1 MLSVTE
7 ALDTPTAARPPA
19 TPAPA
24 RRRGRGRIARLARE
38 SLYHVLSMPMGVLT
52 FSFVVTAWSTGL
64 SLLVVIIG
72 FPILIA
78 TVAATRGLSWIE
90 RGRAALL
97 GGGRVPGAY
106 RVALPRTPKQLGGVA
121 GTWDL
126 TKELALDGQ
135 TWRDLLYSLLLLPV
149 GVATFTIT
157 ITGWATGLALATAPA
172 WWWIPGVR
180 HDHVDLGAFS
190 LHDWRTALAASAL
203 GLLALV
209 VTAVLVRGMAIA
221 SGAMVRGLLG
231 CEVQDLERRVE
242 RLAETRAGAVDAAQ
256 AELGRIERDL
266 HDGAQARLVAVTM
279 DLGRAEQRL
288 AGSGD
293 ADAEATTRLVREARE
308 ETQRALGEL
317 RDLARGMRPAMLAE
331 RGLGPA
337 VTSLAARTGGI
348 PATVRIG
355 ELGDLP
361 DAVETAAYFVVAEAL
376 ANVAKHSRA
385 TAAEVTIERRDARL
399 GIEVRDDGL
408 GGADPAGSGIDGLRK
423 RVEALDGTLELESPR
438 GGPTVLRAELP
449 CGS

>member
-1 MLSVTE
+1 MPSVTE
-7 ALDTPTAARPPA
+7 ALDTPTAVQ
-19 TPAPA
+19 TPAPPA
-24 RRRGRGRIARLARE
+24 RTGRTPLRRIARLARE
-38 SLYHVLSMPMGVLT
+38 SLYHVLSLPMGVLT

-90 RGRAALL
+90 RRRAALL
-97 GGGRVPGAY
+97 GGGRIPGAY
-106 RVALPRTPKQLGGVA
+106 RVALPRTAKQLGGVA

-126 TKELALDGQ
+126 TKQLSLDRQ

-149 GVATFTIT
+149 GIATFTVT
-157 ITGWATGLALATAPA
+157 VTGWATGLALATAPA
-172 WWWIPGVR
+172 WWWIPDGR
-180 HDHVDLGAFS
+180 RVDFNLGAFTV
-190 LHDWRTALAASAL
+190 HDWRTALAASAL
-203 GLLALV
+203 GLVALV
-209 VTAVLVRGMAIA
+209 VTALLVRGMTTITR
-221 SGAMVRGLLG
+221 AMARGLLG
-231 CEVQDLERRVE
+231 CEVRDLERRVE

-288 AGSGD
+288 AS
-293 ADAEATTRLVREARE
+293 ADDTDTEATTRLVREARE

-355 ELGDLP
+355 ELGELP
-361 DAVETAAYFVVAEAL
+361 DTVETAAYFVVAEAL

-385 TAAEVTIERRDARL
+385 TAAEVTIERRDEHL
-399 GIEVRDDGL
+399 DVEVRDDGL
-408 GGADPAGSGIDGLRK
+408 GGADPAGSGIEGLRK
-423 RVEALDGTLELESPR
+423 RVEALDGTLGLESPP